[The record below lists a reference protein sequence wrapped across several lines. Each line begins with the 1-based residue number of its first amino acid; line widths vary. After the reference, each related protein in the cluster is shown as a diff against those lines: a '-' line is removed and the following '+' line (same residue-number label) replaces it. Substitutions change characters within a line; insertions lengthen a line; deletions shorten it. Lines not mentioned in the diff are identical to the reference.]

1 MGPTSNVRK
10 GAIQNAKKNATTNR
24 PKKNKATTSAKILA
38 LIQDFSFKTKMVSQG
53 RRRLQL
59 LELMMISLN
68 PSSVPSDVP
77 SFIPSLKPSG
87 APSSSPSFDPSGAP
101 SSIPSEVPTMVTI
114 AN

>member
-59 LELMMISLN
+59 LELMIISLN
-68 PSSVPSDVP
+68 RVLYQVMFQVLFQVLNQVVHPVLLLVLIRVAHQVPSQVR
-77 SFIPSLKPSG
+77 FLLWLQ
-87 APSSSPSFDPSGAP
+87 
-101 SSIPSEVPTMVTI
+101 
-114 AN
+114 